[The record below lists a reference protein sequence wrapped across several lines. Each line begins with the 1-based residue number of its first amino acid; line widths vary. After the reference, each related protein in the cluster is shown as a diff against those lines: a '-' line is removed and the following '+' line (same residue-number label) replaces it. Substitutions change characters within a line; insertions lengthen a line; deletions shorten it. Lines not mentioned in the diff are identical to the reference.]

1 MLLGF
6 KVFWV
11 ITICEL
17 LLWLIPPLKLR
28 RILAIPIIVALAVT
42 SVGIVYGHPSVPTIL
57 LACMSIYRI
66 CNLTRLL
73 SARLQARY
81 LNRVTVRT
89 SLWIIGLQAGL
100 LLLWQLSDWWQIST
114 YHLWITL
121 AYANLV
127 CATILLTTTIRHLR
141 TTRVPRLTGTAMA
154 DRDLPTVTVAIPA
167 RDETEDLD
175 DCLQSLLTSNYPK
188 LEIIVLDDCSQDK
201 HTPEIIRSFA
211 HDGVIFVQGKAPEAN
226 WLAKNQAYQRLFEES
241 NGEYIVFC
249 GVDVRFNPD
258 SLRKLVTAMIH
269 KHKSLISVIP
279 QNVLLSSTHQDSTLL
294 QPMRY
299 AWELAL
305 PRKLFRR
312 PPVLSTCWIT
322 KREVIENAGG
332 FGAVS
337 RSIVPESYFA
347 HASAV
352 HDGYSFMQSDQVM
365 GITSNKSF
373 SEQRATTV
381 RIRYPQL
388 HRRMELALLVTTFE
402 IACIMMPLAVITA
415 AIFGRISLQLAIVS
429 IVTAMT
435 LVLAYSV
442 TVRLT
447 YRQWLFRSIFLLP
460 VAAVTDAILLNY
472 SMIRYEFFA
481 VFWKGRNICVPVMYV
496 LEESSQDS

>member
-6 KVFWV
+6 KVFWI

-17 LLWLIPPLKLR
+17 LLWLVPYQKLR
-28 RILAIPIIVALAVT
+28 RILAIPVLIGLAIVSIVII
-42 SVGIVYGHPSVPTIL
+42 YGHLSVPTIL
-57 LACMSIYRI
+57 LACMSAYRI

-73 SARLQARY
+73 SARLQNRY
-81 LNRVTVRT
+81 LNRVNVRS
-89 SLWIIGLQAGL
+89 SLWIIGLQTGL
-100 LLLWQLSDWWQIST
+100 LLLWQLSNWWHIST

-121 AYANLV
+121 AYANLL
-127 CATILLTTTIRHLR
+127 CALILLITTMRHLR
-141 TTRVPRLTGTAMA
+141 TTRVPQLSELATA

-167 RDETEDLD
+167 RDETNDLN

-188 LEIIVLDDCSQDK
+188 LEIIVLDDCSQNK

-211 HDGVIFVQGKAPEAN
+211 QDGVVFVQGKAPEAN

-241 NGEYIVFC
+241 NGEFIVFC
-249 GVDVRFNPD
+249 GVDVRFKSD
-258 SLRKLVTAMIH
+258 SIRQLVAAMLH
-269 KHKSLISVIP
+269 KNKTIISVIP
-279 QNVLLSSTHQDSTLL
+279 QKLLQSTTPQDLTLL

-312 PPVLSTCWIT
+312 PPVLSTCWII
-322 KREVIENAGG
+322 KREIVENAGG

-352 HDGYSFMQSDQVM
+352 HDGYSFMQSDAAM
-365 GITSNKSF
+365 GITSNKSVN
-373 SEQRATTV
+373 EQRATTV

-388 HRRMELALLVTTFE
+388 HRRMELALIVTLFE
-402 IACIMMPLAVITA
+402 IASVMMPLAMIVTA
-415 AIFGRISLQLAIVS
+415 LMSHISLQLTTVSCIS
-429 IVTAMT
+429 IVM
-435 LVLAYSV
+435 LIVGYSAV
-442 TVRLT
+442 VRLT
-447 YRQWLFRSIFLLP
+447 YRRWLFRSILLLP
-460 VAAVTDAILLNY
+460 VAAMIDAILLNY
-472 SMIRYEFFA
+472 SMIRYEFFS

-496 LEESSQDS
+496 MEESSQDS